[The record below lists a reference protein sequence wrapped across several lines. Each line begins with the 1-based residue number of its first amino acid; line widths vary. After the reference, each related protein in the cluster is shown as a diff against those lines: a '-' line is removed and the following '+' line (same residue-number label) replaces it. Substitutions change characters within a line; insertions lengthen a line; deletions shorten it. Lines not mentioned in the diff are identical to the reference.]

1 MATTIRVLSLSLSLI
16 TTKCRWDSGTT
27 HQRSPRDLT
36 KCRPGQCFVHSF
48 SNKIRMPSTML
59 DPRKECIAMYL
70 YTLHNHAAVS
80 DAASTSSTASK
91 KKKCRPRVSK
101 IRQECMCASASAC
114 VWERARARTS
124 ERGDGDGAKER
135 EKREREIFCNI
146 FCRCWMGC
154 SWCQQDDSPT
164 VRDQD
169 SSYHPANNRGG
180 EDPAGVD
187 EGKTQDISNILL
199 VKNNCG
205 ILLSRPQ

>member
-1 MATTIRVLSLSLSLI
+1 MATPIRVLSLSLSLI

-91 KKKCRPRVSK
+91 KKNAGR
-101 IRQECMCASASAC
+101 ASAKFVKNVC
-114 VWERARARTS
+114 VRLRLRVYGRERARARVRGEMET
-124 ERGDGDGAKER
+124 ER
-135 EKREREIFCNI
+135 KRERRERERSFVIFFVVVGWDAHGASRMI
-146 FCRCWMGC
+146 
-154 SWCQQDDSPT
+154 
-164 VRDQD
+164 V
-169 SSYHPANNRGG
+169 
-180 EDPAGVD
+180 
-187 EGKTQDISNILL
+187 
-199 VKNNCG
+199 
-205 ILLSRPQ
+205 LLSGIRIPRITRPTTGEGRIRRVLTKARHKI